1 VGTISVGEPTLA
13 GAAWRYR
20 LLVLVTVIGFVG
32 VGTIYAEVHG
42 AVYSATATMV
52 LQDPHSDPVFA
63 NSTSQPPER
72 YTSDQIAVL
81 KSPELAAAAAAVGAA
96 KKPPL
101 HLTAADFTAHTVVAG
116 TPTSGNLVQVT
127 FTSSDEPTALG
138 GLDAIRTAY
147 QQTVHNAVSAQLAS
161 LLAQIDS
168 ELAAINT
175 ELAGLAAKLTGPAQP
190 NQQALVQQQSAL
202 ITQGQTLSAKR
213 DQVMVDAASGSN
225 GVSLYLAPTAATHSS
240 KLVAALPLLS
250 VAAVAGLALGLLAA
264 YVLASRRRVFRG
276 RDEPASV
283 LGAALVAEIPRFG
296 RSHPLP
302 AADGEPAPAAT
313 AFRSAA
319 LLIQVRQEA
328 DAGRSG
334 PRRRLRAGAG
344 RLLVVSGARGEGRST
359 VAANLGIALADR
371 GMSTLLIDAD
381 PVTGGLSELLHER
394 YELTPA
400 IDSRVRLTGAG
411 MSLENIMRPGNSLVR
426 LVLLGAG
433 RAQLSLDDSDR
444 DKRLDE
450 LESTFKVVVIDG
462 PPLSDAGPYWPLVRR
477 AESAIVL
484 VTDETS
490 VAQLEEVSRLLTAT
504 EIPAFGYV
512 YNHRPRPRRAE
523 RAHETTPS
531 PLDTIHPGPGLT
543 ASA

>member
-1 VGTISVGEPTLA
+1 
-13 GAAWRYR
+13 
-20 LLVLVTVIGFVG
+20 
-32 VGTIYAEVHG
+32 
-42 AVYSATATMV
+42 M
-52 LQDPHSDPVFA
+52 
-63 NSTSQPPER
+63 
-72 YTSDQIAVL
+72 
-81 KSPELAAAAAAVGAA
+81 
-96 KKPPL
+96 
-101 HLTAADFTAHTVVAG
+101 
-116 TPTSGNLVQVT
+116 
-127 FTSSDEPTALG
+127 
-138 GLDAIRTAY
+138 
-147 QQTVHNAVSAQLAS
+147 
-161 LLAQIDS
+161 
-168 ELAAINT
+168 
-175 ELAGLAAKLTGPAQP
+175 
-190 NQQALVQQQSAL
+190 
-202 ITQGQTLSAKR
+202 
-213 DQVMVDAASGSN
+213 
-225 GVSLYLAPTAATHSS
+225 
-240 KLVAALPLLS
+240 
-250 VAAVAGLALGLLAA
+250 
-264 YVLASRRRVFRG
+264 
-276 RDEPASV
+276 
-283 LGAALVAEIPRFG
+283 
-296 RSHPLP
+296 
-302 AADGEPAPAAT
+302 
-313 AFRSAA
+313 
-319 LLIQVRQEA
+319 
-328 DAGRSG
+328 
-334 PRRRLRAGAG
+334 RAGAG